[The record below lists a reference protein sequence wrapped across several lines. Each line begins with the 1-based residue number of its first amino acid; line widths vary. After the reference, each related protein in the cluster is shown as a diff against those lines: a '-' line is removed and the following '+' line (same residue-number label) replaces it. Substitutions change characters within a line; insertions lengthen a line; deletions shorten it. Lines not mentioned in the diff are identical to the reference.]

1 MGCAPGIDPDCCVT
15 LYLFGCT
22 YLFDVCA
29 WDVLKVIAI
38 TYLFVQTFGLNYVD
52 RVFWRRY
59 RLYGLKPYELTNHVL
74 T

>member
-38 TYLFVQTFGLNYVD
+38 TYLYCTN
-52 RVFWRRY
+52 FW
-59 RLYGLKPYELTNHVL
+59 T
-74 T
+74 

>member
-15 LYLFGCT
+15 L

-38 TYLFVQTFGLNYVD
+38 TYLFVQTL
-52 RVFWRRY
+52 W
-59 RLYGLKPYELTNHVL
+59 T
-74 T
+74 